1 MNSVDIE
8 NRIIGAGRGSIAP
21 RPAAAPVSGK
31 AATGPS
37 FDKILSDQL
46 TESGAK
52 ANVKFSGHAQSRLA
66 SRNIHL
72 TGEDIAKIGDGITRA
87 AAKGAKESLF
97 LTDKAALVV
106 SVANRTVITAV
117 DKAALKDNIFTNIDS
132 AMII

>member
-8 NRIIGAGRGSIAP
+8 NRIIGASPRIGAP
-21 RPAAAPVSGK
+21 KPASVPSANTAAS
-31 AATGPS
+31 GPS
-37 FDKILSDQL
+37 FSKILSDQL
-46 TESGAK
+46 ADSGAK

-72 TGEDIAKIGDGITRA
+72 TSEDIAKIGDGITKA

-117 DKAALKDNIFTNIDS
+117 DKTALKDNIFTNIDS